1 MARGKAPTA
10 VRSTHLAPTAPTAP
24 RMMASATNFRHHANH
39 SHEPPDD
46 VSEAMLSD
54 LVDNLENLAME
65 WEFNEGLGLV
75 LHDLNC
81 CSMCGKFAMH
91 YSSAKVHL
99 HPSHDTVYL
108 ACKKNIG
115 RELQERIGKHQSH
128 QDKLCKSIFHLQ
140 RILEGVRQEKKTA
153 RDALEHCCSRL
164 DGIHLA
170 LEEARREH
178 LAAKLSQRPRLSPS
192 PSPRPHKLLRHAPTP
207 SMISTS
213 ASSSNLHL

>member
-10 VRSTHLAPTAPTAP
+10 VCSTRLAPTAPTAP
-24 RMMASATNFRHHANH
+24 RMTASATNFHHHANH
-39 SHEPPDD
+39 SHEPPND
-46 VSEAMLSD
+46 VSEAMSSD
-54 LVDNLENLAME
+54 PVDDSENLAME

-99 HPSHDTVYL
+99 HPSHDMVYL
-108 ACKKNIG
+108 AHKKNIG
-115 RELQERIGKHQSH
+115 RELQERIGEHRSH
-128 QDKLCKSIFHLQ
+128 RDKLCKSISHLQ

-153 RDALEHCCSRL
+153 RDALERCRSRL

-170 LEEARREH
+170 LEEARQEH
-178 LAAKLSQRPRLSPS
+178 LAAK
-192 PSPRPHKLLRHAPTP
+192 
-207 SMISTS
+207 
-213 ASSSNLHL
+213 SS